1 MKLKH
6 FLSREFRVLATFVG
20 MIIGAGIFGVPYVIA
35 QSGVVMALVWFVIL
49 GIVLYLAQIYFGRM
63 TLAIPGHHRFPGF
76 AGILLGKKGKDFA
89 GFLSILSSWATLV
102 VYIIIGGTFLHELL
116 FGFFGGSLF
125 IYQCIFA
132 LSSLLVVHGGLKT
145 VGKSEGL
152 MTTILI
158 VVFLVI
164 AGIIFPSVSVSN
176 FTFLNINQAFLPYG
190 VILFAIS
197 GLNVIPEIK
206 DLLGREEAQKHL
218 FKIIGVGTLISIIV
232 TILFGLI
239 VVGVTGNS
247 TTPDA
252 IAGLGAILGN
262 KIVYLGALFGIFAII
277 TSFFPV
283 LMNLQETF
291 SFDFKL
297 SNVWS
302 WLLSI
307 GVPILFFVVGSRN
320 FIQMLGLT
328 GGVFGGLIDAF
339 LIFVY
344 IAFLKREKKPRLYFV
359 MPIII
364 ILFFVIGALNEL
376 FGFFSL

>member
-1 MKLKH
+1 
-6 FLSREFRVLATFVG
+6 
-20 MIIGAGIFGVPYVIA
+20 
-35 QSGVVMALVWFVIL
+35 
-49 GIVLYLAQIYFGRM
+49 
-63 TLAIPGHHRFPGF
+63 
-76 AGILLGKKGKDFA
+76 
-89 GFLSILSSWATLV
+89 
-102 VYIIIGGTFLHELL
+102 
-116 FGFFGGSLF
+116 
-125 IYQCIFA
+125 
-132 LSSLLVVHGGLKT
+132 
-145 VGKSEGL
+145 

-218 FKIIGVGTLISIIV
+218 FKIIGVGTLISIVV

-291 SFDFKL
+291 SLDFKL

-344 IAFLKREKKPRLYFV
+344 IAFLKREKKPRFYFV
-359 MPIII
+359 APIII
-364 ILFFVIGALNEL
+364 ILFFVAGALNEL

>member
-6 FLSREFRVLATFVG
+6 FFSREFRALATFVG

-35 QSGVVMALVWFVIL
+35 QSGVMTALVWFVIL
-49 GIVLYLAQIYFGRM
+49 GIILYLAQIYFGRIV
-63 TLAIPGHHRFPGF
+63 LAIPGHHRFPGF

-89 GFLSILSSWATLV
+89 GFLTILSSWATLV

-132 LSSLLVVHGGLKT
+132 LTSLLVIHGGLKT

-164 AGIIFPSVSVSN
+164 IGIAFPSVSVSN
-176 FTFLNINQAFLPYG
+176 FTFLNASQIFLPYG

-197 GLNVIPEIK
+197 GLTAIPEIK
-206 DLLGREEAQKHL
+206 DLLGQHEAEKHL
-218 FKIIGVGTLISIIV
+218 PRIIGIGTLIATII
-232 TILFGLI
+232 TILFGL
-239 VVGVTGNS
+239 VVAGVTGNS

-252 IAGLGAILGN
+252 VAGLGGILGS
-262 KIVYLGALFGIFAII
+262 KVVYLGALFGIFAII

-297 SNVWS
+297 SIVWS

-307 GVPILFFVVGSRN
+307 GVPILFFIVGSRN
-320 FIQMLGLT
+320 FIQMLGFT

-339 LIFVY
+339 LIFIY
-344 IAFLKREKKPRLYFV
+344 IVLLKREKKPRLYFV
-359 MPIII
+359 APIII
-364 ILFFVIGALNEL
+364 ILFFIVGALNEL
-376 FGFFSL
+376 FGFFTI